1 MVRVMVKYT
10 PLRIGQA
17 QKGHPMTITKINL
30 ADKLSLF
37 DELWSPRIVG
47 EVNDFAA
54 KIGKLKGEFIWH
66 HHEEEDE
73 LFMVLAGRLV
83 IRLRD
88 GEVILDPGE
97 IVIIPHGVEHLPI
110 ADTETHILMFE
121 RTGTL
126 NTGNVEDEHTK
137 RDLENL

>member
-1 MVRVMVKYT
+1 M
-10 PLRIGQA
+10 
-17 QKGHPMTITKINL
+17 KGSDMPVTKINL

-47 EVNDFAA
+47 EVNDFAVKIA
-54 KIGKLKGEFIWH
+54 KLEGEFIWH

-88 GEVILDPGE
+88 GEVTLEPGE
-97 IVIIPHGVEHLPI
+97 MVIIPHGFEHLPV
-110 ADTETHILMFE
+110 ADSETHILMFE

-137 RDLENL
+137 RDLEVL

>member
-1 MVRVMVKYT
+1 
-10 PLRIGQA
+10 
-17 QKGHPMTITKINL
+17 MTITKINL

>member
-1 MVRVMVKYT
+1 MPV
-10 PLRIGQA
+10 
-17 QKGHPMTITKINL
+17 TKINL
-30 ADKLSLF
+30 AEKLSQF

-47 EVNDFAA
+47 EVNDFAV

-66 HHEEEDE
+66 QHEEEDE

-88 GEVILDPGE
+88 GDVTLESGE
-97 IVIIPHGVEHLPI
+97 MVIIPYGVEHMPV
-110 ADTETHILMFE
+110 AEAETHILMFE

-126 NTGNVEDEHTK
+126 NTGNVEDGHTR
-137 RDLENL
+137 RDLEQI